1 MNAFRFLFCLL
12 LLVGCSGAPF
22 HAGERDS
29 GTWESSDS
37 GTQADV
43 ATGGESSVSSAT
55 TTSFST
61 TGGAIA
67 SGGSG
72 GVPSATTT
80 DSPSAGYTGLAA
92 GGSDP
97 GTTLETGGSITT
109 GGSTSSGTGGAA
121 IGGTAATGGSSAR
134 DVGMCPCPQNP
145 ECAPHATGCNPAG
158 TKSSDF
164 NEPFTCVTV
173 ETRCT
178 VAKPVFC
185 FQC

>member
-1 MNAFRFLFCLL
+1 MNAFRILFCLL

-37 GTQADV
+37 GNQVAA
-43 ATGGESSVSSAT
+43 ATGGESSAYST
-55 TTSFST
+55 MTSFNT

-67 SGGSG
+67 SGGSYAGTG
-72 GVPSATTT
+72 GS
-80 DSPSAGYTGLAA
+80 SSTG
-92 GGSDP
+92 GSSDP
-97 GTTLETGGSITT
+97 GTTAETGGSITT
-109 GGSTSSGTGGAA
+109 GGSTSNTTGGSVSAT
-121 IGGTAATGGSSAR
+121 GGSVATGGSSAR
-134 DVGMCPCPQNP
+134 DIGLCPCPQNP
-145 ECAPHATGCNPAG
+145 ECAPHATGCNPVG
-158 TKSSDF
+158 TKSTDF